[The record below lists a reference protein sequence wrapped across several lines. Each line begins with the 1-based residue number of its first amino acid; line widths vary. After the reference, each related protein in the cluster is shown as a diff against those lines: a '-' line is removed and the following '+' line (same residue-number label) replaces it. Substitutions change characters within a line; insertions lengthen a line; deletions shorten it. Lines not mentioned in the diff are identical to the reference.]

1 MASNHTT
8 NFELCQ
14 WQADDQVKRTDFNED
29 NAKIDAALNDLSGG
43 LAAAQAEKADQT
55 ALDALAA
62 EVAKK
67 ATTAALEAVRAAVP
81 KIAVGTYTGTG
92 TYGDSKPCTL
102 DLTQTIGREPQL
114 VLVRRQTDP
123 SGRTKCLTLIRG
135 AAAADCYNAHDILS
149 DTTNRITWTG
159 KRVSWYG
166 ESASVQMN
174 ESGFLYIYLAIG

>member
-1 MASNHTT
+1 MASNHTEHFSL
-8 NFELCQ
+8 NQ
-14 WQADDQVKRTDFNED
+14 WQADDQVLRTDFNED
-29 NAKIDAALNDLSGG
+29 NAKIDSALKD

-55 ALDALAA
+55 ALD
-62 EVAKK
+62 AKK